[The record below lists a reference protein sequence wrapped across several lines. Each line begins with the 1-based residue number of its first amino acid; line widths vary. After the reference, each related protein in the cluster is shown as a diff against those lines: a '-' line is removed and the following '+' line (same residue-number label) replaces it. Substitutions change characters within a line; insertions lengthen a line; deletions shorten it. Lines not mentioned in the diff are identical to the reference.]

1 MKALIILRQLVCVM
15 AGAGI
20 GFIIAGLLAGGDVDD
35 DR

>member
-1 MKALIILRQLVCVM
+1 MKILIVLQRFVFVM

-20 GFIIAGLLAGGDVDD
+20 GFIIAGLLAGGDTDD